1 MAYKAL
7 YRTYRPTTFD
17 EVASQKHIVKT
28 LENALATS
36 KIAHAYLFC
45 GPHGTGKTTMAKLM
59 AKALNCEEG
68 IGHQCNH
75 CSNCLAINE
84 GAHPDVIEIDAAS
97 NNGVEDVRDMI
108 ERVKYSPIK
117 GRYKIYIID
126 EVHMM
131 SVSAFNALLKTL
143 EEPPSHV
150 VFILATTEPNKVLPT
165 ILSRCQRYDFTKVDE
180 HSIHERMIEILH
192 KENIAYE
199 EEALD
204 LIISLS
210 DGAMRDALSLL
221 DQSIAYNGN
230 NLHLKDLEDLFG
242 LVGNHEKKKLLTAI
256 ANKDYKTSL
265 ELINNFTSHGVDIK
279 RLTNDLLN
287 ILKDIIIYQ
296 KTNDASL
303 LVSINQ
309 NEISDFANLMSFS
322 TANKMIDILLNAQN
336 EFRVVNNVRS
346 LFEITIMRLC
356 NIVEIEK
363 EEKVAKEIKPVIE
376 ETKQKVMVSS
386 FVEPKDESSKKEDKP
401 TPIKPIT
408 PTEVKNNDEELPPFL
423 QDKEIINETMQ
434 PLEIAGEKNYLDDE
448 TVIQIMVSGKK
459 EEKLKLNTVW
469 PNLSSLIFDPKIGKY
484 ASLLKDGQPYVLCK
498 EILIIQY
505 EYSSLADK
513 VNIKANQEALRK
525 IVSSL
530 VGREVAVYALPRQET
545 IRLYSRYQNLY
556 QVGKLPKLGSFEIK
570 IPF

>member
-75 CSNCLAINE
+75 CSNCLTINE
-84 GAHPDVIEIDAAS
+84 GSHPDVIEIDAAS

-192 KENIAYE
+192 KENITYE
-199 EEALD
+199 EEAID

-296 KTNDASL
+296 KTSDVSL
-303 LVSINQ
+303 LVSINK
-309 NEISDFANLMSFS
+309 NEIEDFTNLMSFN

-363 EEKVAKEIKPVIE
+363 EEKEIKPVKDE
-376 ETKQKVMVSS
+376 SKQKVMVSS
-386 FVEPKDESSKKEDKP
+386 FVEPKDEPIKKEDKP
-401 TPIKPIT
+401 TPEKVIT
-408 PTEVKNNDEELPPFL
+408 TAPAQNNNEELPPFL
-423 QDKEIINETMQ
+423 QDKEIMNEPMQ
-434 PLEIAGEKNYLDDE
+434 PLEIDGEKNHLDDE

-505 EYSSLADK
+505 EYASLADK
-513 VNIKANQEALRK
+513 VNIKTNQEALRK

-570 IPF
+570 LPF

>member
-84 GAHPDVIEIDAAS
+84 GSHPDVIEIDAAS

-180 HSIHERMIEILH
+180 QSIHERMMDILQ

-279 RLTNDLLN
+279 RLTNDLLI

-296 KTNDASL
+296 KTNDVSL
-303 LVSINQ
+303 LVSINK
-309 NEISDFANLMSFS
+309 NEIDDFTNLMSFT
-322 TANKMIDILLNAQN
+322 TANKMIDILLTAQN

-363 EEKVAKEIKPVIE
+363 EDKEEKEIKPVKDE
-376 ETKQKVMVSS
+376 SKQKVMVSS
-386 FVEPKDESSKKEDKP
+386 FVEAKDESPKKEDKP
-401 TPIKPIT
+401 TTEKVIT
-408 PTEVKNNDEELPPFL
+408 TAQVKNNDDELPPFL
-423 QDKEIINETMQ
+423 QDKDIMNEPLQ
-434 PLEIAGEKNYLDDE
+434 PLEIDGEKNHLDDE

-505 EYSSLADK
+505 EYASLADK
-513 VNIKANQEALRK
+513 VNIKDNQEALRK

-530 VGREVAVYALPRQET
+530 VEREVAVYALPRQET

-570 IPF
+570 LPF

>member
-84 GAHPDVIEIDAAS
+84 GSHPDVIEIDAAS

-180 HSIHERMIEILH
+180 QSIHERMMDILQ

-279 RLTNDLLN
+279 RLTNDLLI

-296 KTNDASL
+296 KTNDVSL
-303 LVSINQ
+303 LVSINK
-309 NEISDFANLMSFS
+309 NEIDDFTNLMSFT
-322 TANKMIDILLNAQN
+322 TANKMIDILLTAQN

-363 EEKVAKEIKPVIE
+363 EDKEEKEIKPVKDE
-376 ETKQKVMVSS
+376 SKQKVMVSS
-386 FVEPKDESSKKEDKP
+386 FVEAKDESPKKEDKP
-401 TPIKPIT
+401 TTEKVIT
-408 PTEVKNNDEELPPFL
+408 TAQVKNNDDELPPFL
-423 QDKEIINETMQ
+423 QDKDIMNEPLQ
-434 PLEIAGEKNYLDDE
+434 PLEIDGEKNHLDDE

-505 EYSSLADK
+505 EYASLADK
-513 VNIKANQEALRK
+513 VNIKDNQEALRK

-570 IPF
+570 LPF